1 MIKRLL
7 LSVLL
12 IALISFSIPSVAFA
26 ASKSLG
32 VTSMNQEKSQW
43 CWVAAPQMII
53 HYHKNTKPTQCTLVK
68 RGKNVKSCANEP
80 GTLAQTKRALTQSGI
95 SNGGKTVSSAAS
107 YSTIKSNINNSRP
120 VILRKEWKENGKKNG
135 VGHLSVIDGY
145 NDKDNKIRTIRI
157 RQSGTFKT
165 WDKHA
170 DLKSS
175 SKFAWTHTIYN
186 IKK

>member
-1 MIKRLL
+1 MKRSFAFFVLVFTLL
-7 LSVLL
+7 FTSMPEV
-12 IALISFSIPSVAFA
+12 ALG

-32 VTSMNQEKSQW
+32 VTSINQEKSQW

-53 HYHKNTKPTQCTLVK
+53 NYHKGSKPTQCTLVK
-68 RGKNVKSCANEP
+68 RGKNVTSCENKP
-80 GTLAQTKRALTQSGI
+80 GSLDQTKRALTQSNM
-95 SNGGKTVSSAAS
+95 SSGGSTTSSASS

-120 VILRKEWKENGKKNG
+120 LILRKEWKENGKKNG

-157 RQSGTFKT
+157 RESGTFKS
-165 WDKHA
+165 WDKHS

-175 SKFAWTHTIYN
+175 SKFAWTHTIHG